1 MVTRGRL
8 SIHLQEAPKLSKEWG
23 EGQSGKDD
31 LIGIWPSQSGI
42 WVKYSQTGN
51 WANLAGTAIDIASGD
66 MNGDGRE
73 DLVATWD
80 GQGVYYRNSVSGA
93 WVKLATPATLVA
105 TGELDGDGKDDL
117 IGSWAKLS
125 STARHIAAGL
135 MRGGAGAAEVL
146 AEPFGGFAEGP
157 GDFGYQELSE
167 AGPGGL
173 HFLCREE
180 ENLIPW
186 RTGSLLCGECL
197 VRANTVSNA
206 LNRKTWP
213 QARESKRNAKLRN
226 IGNRSKKYGVL

>member
-1 MVTRGRL
+1 MDWFEIVALEASGEAVFSGFTLKWLSAFKMDKMVTRGRL

-23 EGQSGKDD
+23 EVQSGKDD
-31 LIGIWPSQSGI
+31 LIGIWPSQSGV
-42 WVKYSQTGN
+42 WMKYSQTGN
-51 WANLAGTAIDIASGD
+51 
-66 MNGDGRE
+66 
-73 DLVATWD
+73 
-80 GQGVYYRNSVSGA
+80 
-93 WVKLATPATLVA
+93 
-105 TGELDGDGKDDL
+105 
-117 IGSWAKLS
+117 WAKLS

-146 AEPFGGFAEGP
+146 AEPFGGFAESP

-186 RTGSLLCGECL
+186 KTGSLLCGECL
-197 VRANTVSNA
+197 VPANTVSNA